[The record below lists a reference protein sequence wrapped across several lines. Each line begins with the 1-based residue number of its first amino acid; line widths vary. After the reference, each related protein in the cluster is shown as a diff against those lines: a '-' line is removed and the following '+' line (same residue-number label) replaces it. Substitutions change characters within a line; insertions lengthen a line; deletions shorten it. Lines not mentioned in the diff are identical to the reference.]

1 VRQSLRGVERGEVA
15 AVERETVQVGEG
27 GARRA

>member
-1 VRQSLRGVERGEVA
+1 VRRSARGVERGEVA
-15 AVERETVQVGEG
+15 AVEREVVRVWEG